1 MMDRRSVLTW
11 LSAGGALVL
20 LAGTP
25 LPGAAQEAALDA
37 SEDATIAGPPADVDS
52 QAGGT
57 DDVHTEQPGR
67 RGCHVFRSVDSR
79 TVERL
84 RGDDQV
90 NIVRLNQTV
99 VAEGSDGPGT
109 GCNATNVLSV
119 VQTNE

>member
-1 MMDRRSVLTW
+1 MDRRSVLTW
-11 LSAGGALVL
+11 LSAGGLLVL
-20 LAGTP
+20 LAVTP
-25 LPGAAQEAALDA
+25 VPGAAQESAPDA
-37 SEDATIAGPPADVDS
+37 SEDATITGPPTDVDP
-52 QAGGT
+52 QGRGGT
-57 DDVHTEQPGR
+57 DDVLTEQPGR
-67 RGCHVFRSVDSR
+67 RGCRVFRSVDSR